1 MNTATGQVTTPST
14 VEANYTIN
22 GWGITDADY
31 AFFNVGKEIELS
43 ANGWQTKALAGDP
56 NAFEWWYFDVQSPD
70 GTAITLTLCTQPTFG
85 FVPHVGEQPLVGA
98 ALDYHAGSVHRLE
111 IAAFPLDEFAAST
124 DGLDIKVGP
133 FTVQGD
139 LDRLHLAGEVNG
151 LEIDVTF
158 EQRASPLRLGNGYVF
173 LGSTDKWLGWFNA
186 YPQARATGTFTV
198 DGVAQEIDA
207 AGYHD
212 HNYANVSLVEAIRGW
227 FWARAT
233 CGRYAVLAIN
243 AQIPARFG
251 GGAVP
256 CFWVYDSQTQT
267 ELVRATDFAHLTTTY
282 GNLVPHPDPLHG
294 EGYPTT
300 TVYDYRN
307 GQDRVRA
314 EINDQSVLVA
324 MFNYNVADPR
334 LWPVLANLGV
344 NGSYYTRRQSQVS
357 LDLDLPSQGVQDSV
371 TGFSL
376 HELLES
382 GFPQYKLPG

>member
-1 MNTATGQVTTPST
+1 MNTATGQDATPTT
-14 VEANYTIN
+14 VGDDYTIN

-31 AFFNVGKEIELS
+31 AFFNVNKEIEPS

-70 GTAITLTLCTQPTFG
+70 GTAMTLTLCTLPTFG

-98 ALDYHAGSVHRLE
+98 ALDYHSGTVHRTE
-111 IAAFPLDEFAAST
+111 IAAFPLEEFVAST
-124 DGLDIKVGP
+124 DGLDIKAGP

-139 LDRLHLAGEVNG
+139 FDRLHLAGGVNG
-151 LEIDVTF
+151 LEIDVTL
-158 EQRASPLRLGNGYVF
+158 EQRASPVRLGNGYVF
-173 LGSTDKWLGWFNA
+173 LGSTDTWLGWFNA

-198 DGVAQEIDA
+198 DGVAQEVDA

-212 HNYANVSLVEAIRGW
+212 HNYANVSLVEGVRGW
-227 FWARAT
+227 FWGRAT
-233 CGRYAVLAIN
+233 CGRYAVLAID
-243 AQIPARFG
+243 AQIPQRFG

-256 CFWVYDSQTQT
+256 CFWVYDLEARK
-267 ELVRATDFAHLTTTY
+267 ELVRAIDFAHLTTTY
-282 GNLVPHPDPLHG
+282 GAIVPHPDPLHG
-294 EGYPTT
+294 EGYPST

-307 GQDRVRA
+307 GEDRVRA
-314 EINDQSVLVA
+314 ELDDQSVLVA
-324 MFNYNVADPR
+324 MFNYNIADPR
-334 LWPVLANLGV
+334 LWPVLANLGL
-344 NGSYYTRRQSQVS
+344 NGAYYTRRQSQVT
-357 LDLDLPSQGVQDSV
+357 LDLDLPSLGVQDSV